1 MSNRLCHGDRGVDK
15 ERRCHGHKKPR
26 SVEAVAPI
34 VRSGL
39 SSSLLFRLPPWAI
52 RITRRRQVPLATAAE
67 RMRFV
72 IQLALTNVTARTGG
86 PFGAAVFESHTGRP
100 IAIGVNVVEP
110 SNCSLAHAEM
120 VALANAHQALRQF
133 DLGSNGMSAL
143 ELVTSCEPCAM
154 CYGAII
160 WSGVQKV
167 ICGARRSDATSI
179 GFDEAP
185 KPKNWIAELKKR
197 RITATRDLCRE
208 EAIAVLRRYERSG
221 GRIYNTRKR

>member
-1 MSNRLCHGDRGVDK
+1 M
-15 ERRCHGHKKPR
+15 
-26 SVEAVAPI
+26 AV
-34 VRSGL
+34 
-39 SSSLLFRLPPWAI
+39 
-52 RITRRRQVPLATAAE
+52 
-67 RMRFV
+67 
-72 IQLALTNVTARTGG
+72 
-86 PFGAAVFESHTGRP
+86 
-100 IAIGVNVVEP
+100 GVNVVEP

-120 VALANAHQALRQF
+120 VALANAHQALRHF
-133 DLGSNGMSAL
+133 DLGRDGMPTL

-167 ICGARRSDATSI
+167 VCGARRSDATSI

-197 RITATRDLCRE
+197 RITVTRDLCRG
-208 EAIAVLRRYERSG
+208 EAIAVFRRYKRSG